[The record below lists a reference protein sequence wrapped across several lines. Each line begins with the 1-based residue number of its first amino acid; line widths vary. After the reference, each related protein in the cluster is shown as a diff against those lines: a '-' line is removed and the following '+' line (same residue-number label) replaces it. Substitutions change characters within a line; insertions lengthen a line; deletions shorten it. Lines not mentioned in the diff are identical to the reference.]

1 MGAMDGGVPSLAR
14 KTTKGA
20 PKASDARSSHSS
32 TPDSLHSP
40 VHSPATPRQPGTANT
55 QGPSPMPPKAASVR
69 TPFAMTM
76 SLQERRMKWMSK
88 LSEEEHLDL
97 QFAFCGENL
106 RRVSYYYFNR
116 PALQDDSE
124 GELTAM

>member
-14 KTTKGA
+14 KMTKGA
-20 PKASDARSSHSS
+20 SKHSDARSSHSS

-40 VHSPATPRQPGTANT
+40 LHSPRQPANA
-55 QGPSPMPPKAASVR
+55 QGASPVPPKAGALR
-69 TPFAMTM
+69 TPFAMTL

-88 LSEEEHLDL
+88 LTEEEHLDL